1 MPLAPVRVP
10 RLSICGFFLAAAG
23 FSVAHAQPGVGDE
36 GTAII
41 PGTPW
46 HVHDGARP
54 QPPTVAPGAA
64 FSELAAPPAD
74 ATVLFDGKDLSQ
86 WEAADGGVLSA
97 RIVDGAIEVIPANGH
112 HHFRTKQVY
121 PDFQLHLEFASP
133 VKINGK
139 GQYRGNSGV
148 LINGMYEIQILDSYD
163 NPTYPDGQAGAI
175 YGQTPPLV
183 NASRPPGQWQTYDI
197 IFESP
202 LWDQAG
208 LLTKKAAV
216 TVIQNGVVV
225 QNHREIFGSTD
236 GINGIPHKSLGVY
249 HTPHP
254 PEVFIELQEHKNPV
268 RFRNIW
274 IRALGIY
281 DKGAK

>member
-1 MPLAPVRVP
+1 MPFAPVRAP
-10 RLSICGFFLAAAG
+10 RLTIFGFFLAAAG
-23 FSVAHAQPGVGDE
+23 FSASQAQPGGPDE

-46 HVHDGARP
+46 HVHDGMRP
-54 QPPTVAPGAA
+54 QPPVVAPGAS

-121 PDFQLHLEFASP
+121 PDFQLHLEFATP
-133 VKINGK
+133 LKINGK
-139 GQYRGNSGV
+139 GQNRGNSGV
-148 LINGMYEIQILDSYD
+148 LINGMYEIQILDSHD

-183 NASRPPGQWQTYDI
+183 NSSRPPGQWQTYDI

-202 LWDQAG
+202 LWDKAG
-208 LLTKKAAV
+208 LLVKKAAV

-249 HTPHP
+249 HAPHP

-274 IRALGIY
+274 IRSLGIY
-281 DKGAK
+281 DRDAK